1 MVESD
6 GGTPARRLDVR
17 LVPAALA
24 AWAAALAGTMAPQ
37 PWPATICVLLVL
49 GALGLMV
56 SGRKRRRLGKRA
68 RTMSSTFALACIAG
82 AAVALHCA
90 LDTAGREHG
99 PLASAVARSDGV
111 VITIRVTGAPAA
123 LSVPGHSGESRWSV
137 PAQVEH
143 FTSQGNTVTESAA
156 VLVIGGEAWGRVQPG
171 QSLRTT
177 GTLREGKQGK
187 PEAAVLSAS
196 TAPVLVA
203 DSYDPQQTAAR
214 AREQFRKASAWLP
227 ADAAGLLPGMVTGD
241 TSALPESLEA
251 AMKTTGM
258 THLTAVSGAN
268 CSLVLGGFILLA
280 RTFRL
285 PRPVAAISGAAGL
298 SAFVVLVGPDPSV
311 LRAAVMGTVGLA
323 ALTAG
328 RRGRSLSYLCI
339 ASTSLLLVDP
349 TLSVSFGFL
358 LSVLATLGIVLLAG
372 RLASWFPAWVPSWL
386 ATGIAVPLS
395 AQIMCGPAIV
405 ALQPQFS
412 PYSLVANV
420 LAGPLVAP
428 VTILGTISV
437 PLASVSWLAAAPVA
451 VAGTSAGM
459 VAAVARFFAS
469 LPGAVMP
476 WAEGPVGIASMLAF
490 SALAILITWS
500 LLHPAGFLVA
510 VLTFHSKTMKCLEYL
525 ERRAPRRAALRG
537 GGRRHQ
543 RQRRGHG
550 RLKPCANPSGRNH
563 QWLLPKT
570 PGPRTSRPT
579 TPGGATRR
587 LPP

>member
-1 MVESD
+1 MAESAE
-6 GGTPARRLDVR
+6 GTSARRLDVR
-17 LVPAALA
+17 LVPTALA
-24 AWAAALAGTMAPQ
+24 AWSAALAGTVAPQ
-37 PWPATICVLLVL
+37 PWSASICAVLVV
-49 GALGLMV
+49 GALGLTV
-56 SGRKRRRLGKRA
+56 SGRKRRRRGMWV
-68 RTMSSTFALACIAG
+68 RTTSSTLALACVAG

-90 LDTAGREHG
+90 LDMAWREQG
-99 PLASAVARSDGV
+99 PLAAAAARNDGV
-111 VITIRVTGAPAA
+111 VITVRVTGPPAA
-123 LSVPGHSGESRWSV
+123 LSVPGHSGESRWAV
-137 PAQVEH
+137 PTQVEH
-143 FTSQGNTVTESAA
+143 FTSQGNTVTDSAA
-156 VLVIGGEAWGRVQPG
+156 VLVIGGDAWERVQPG
-171 QSLRTT
+171 QSLRTA
-177 GTLREGKQGK
+177 GTLGEGKQGQ
-187 PEAAVLSAS
+187 PEAAVLAAS

-227 ADAAGLLPGMVTGD
+227 PDAAGLLPGMVTGD
-241 TSALPESLEA
+241 TSTLPESLES

-285 PRPVAAISGAAGL
+285 PRPLAAISGVAGL
-298 SAFVVLVGPDPSV
+298 AAFVVLVGPDPSV

-328 RRGRSLSYLCI
+328 RRGRSLSFLCL
-339 ASTSLLLVDP
+339 ASTSLLLLDP
-349 TLSVSFGFL
+349 GLSVSFGFL
-358 LSVLATLGIVLLAG
+358 LSVLATLGIVLFAG
-372 RLASWFPAWVPSWL
+372 RLASWFPAWVPAWL

-395 AQIMCGPAIV
+395 AQFMCGPAIV

-412 PYSLVANV
+412 PYSLAANV

-437 PLASVSWLAAAPVA
+437 PLASVPWLAAAPVA

-459 VAAVARFFAS
+459 VAAVARFFAA
-469 LPGAVMP
+469 LPGAAMP

-490 SALAILITWS
+490 STVAVLVTWS
-500 LLHPAGFLVA
+500 MLHPAGFRVA
-510 VLTFHSKTMKCLEYL
+510 VLNFHSNIMKGLESL
-525 ERRAPRRAALRG
+525 ERPASCRAALRG
-537 GGRRHQ
+537 AGRRHQ
-543 RQRRGHG
+543 HLRRGRG

-563 QWLLPKT
+563 QWLLPRT
-570 PGPRTSRPT
+570 PGPRTSRRT
-579 TPGGATRR
+579 TPDGATPR